1 MSNTPRKSDLIKLE
15 WVPREFANFII
26 PQLITG
32 QVTLESHFEEHSSQI
47 SRRWD
52 FLIIWS
58 FISRCLTTTSKITH
72 KELLKDKLRH
82 IKIFKSLFEQNQI
95 RTEQH
100 WKWSGTFWLCC
111 SAFPSCITC
120 SWVLNSPVWFLKP
133 NILSLWLPASLSSQ
147 VTSCLQS
154 QVTSCFP

>member
-1 MSNTPRKSDLIKLE
+1 MYPTCLLKKYRYMSNTPRKSDLMKLE

-100 WKWSGTFWLCC
+100 WKWSGTFHQLELRRDLERKGR
-111 SAFPSCITC
+111 SKARKLLTGFS
-120 SWVLNSPVWFLKP
+120 LKP
-133 NILSLWLPASLSSQ
+133 SGLFVMGCS
-147 VTSCLQS
+147 
-154 QVTSCFP
+154 